1 MSSSQQPA
9 ANPDDRAQLLQRW
22 LAGRRG
28 SSDAPAVPRADRSAP
43 LRASSGQRRLW
54 FQDHAEDISG
64 DRNIPFAWRLTGALD
79 TDALF
84 GALDLV
90 VRRHEAL
97 RTAFREEG
105 AELLQELR
113 DPYTFDRSVVEVSAQ
128 TLAGPV
134 ETATYEPFDWTEGRL
149 LRARLFCV
157 AADEHVLLLVAPH
170 LVVDNWSAAT
180 LLDELTYGY
189 TALTSG
195 EEPNLPELAVQYAD
209 FAEWQRTRL
218 DDGGLQPGIDFWLRV
233 LDGAPTV
240 LDLPTDRPRPA
251 HSSHRAGWTPLDV
264 DAATARTVEELCA
277 REKATPFMALLAA
290 YAVLLARR
298 SGSRD
303 LVIGSPVAGRSLSEL
318 EPLIGFFANT
328 VPLRIQ
334 VDPQAPF
341 VALLRQVRETVLSAM
356 EHQGV
361 PFDHLVQLIAP
372 ERSMAANPLVQVA
385 FSLNAAAAGR
395 ARPLP
400 GLELADHPVAGRSS
414 RYDLV
419 LALAPEGEGLHGEV
433 VYDAD
438 LFDAPTAERLAA
450 EYRATVRA
458 LVAEPDISLLRLSSG
473 DLVDAAL
480 DGPAVGFD
488 TGLNVTDLVADVARQ
503 DPHRVA
509 VRAPDGA
516 LDFAGL
522 DARANALAA
531 ALRQRGAGPE
541 RAVGVHLGRSHD
553 LVAALLAVWKTG
565 AAFVPL
571 DPAHPVDRL
580 AGTVR
585 DAGVTVLVA
594 DAAAPLA
601 QAAYGVP
608 VVDPAALTA
617 TEVPEVRPERSLPDA
632 LAYLVYT
639 SGTTGEP
646 KGVGVSYRNVANLIG
661 AVAPLA
667 PPQGGLGGNVL
678 APAFDGWIWS
688 TVLPL
693 AHGRGVVLA
702 DPLDGMDAVLD
713 GSVDL
718 VTATPSLLAAH
729 PTPAPEAGPRT
740 VVVAGEASAPA
751 LVERWSRGR
760 RFVNAYGPTET
771 TICATWA
778 DSEAGDDPVTI
789 GRPLPNYRVRVLDR
803 YLRPVPAGTPGELF
817 IAGEGVARGYR
828 NLPGQT
834 ASRFLPDP
842 LGDGGRMYR
851 TGDRVRLRPDGMLEF
866 VGRADQ
872 QIKVRGFR
880 VEPAGIERAASAV
893 AGVRSAAV
901 FTVPGPVAPALG
913 LAVVPE
919 DTAGEKLETEVRA
932 ALEAALPD
940 FMVPSY
946 VVRVDRLPLTATGK
960 VDEAALVVLCEENA
974 DRDRAG
980 EAPSTPSGQ
989 LVAKAWSTVLKKPVD
1004 SVEDNFFELGGHSLV
1019 ATQVVSMLRKETG
1032 LRLPMRLLF
1041 AHPTVGA
1048 LAAEL
1053 DRLAAERETTAEA

>member
-9 ANPDDRAQLLQRW
+9 ADPDDRAQLLQRW

-54 FQDHAEDISG
+54 FQDHAEDVSG
-64 DRNIPFAWRLTGALD
+64 DRNIPFAWRLTGSLD

-84 GALDLV
+84 GALDLI

-97 RTAFREEG
+97 RTAFREDG
-105 AELLQELR
+105 AELLQEVR
-113 DPYTFDRSVVEVSAQ
+113 DPYAFDRTVVEVPAEA
-128 TLAGPV
+128 LAGPV

-149 LRARLFCV
+149 LRARLFRL
-157 AADEHVLLLVAPH
+157 APDRHVLLLVAPH
-170 LVVDNWSAAT
+170 LVVDDWSAGT
-180 LLDELTYGY
+180 LLAELTAGY
-189 TALTSG
+189 TALTAG
-195 EEPNLPELAVQYAD
+195 DEPALPELAVQYPD

-218 DDGGLQPGIDFWLRV
+218 ENGALQPGIDFWLRA

-251 HSSHRAGWTPLDV
+251 HSSHRAGWTPLHV
-264 DAATARTVEELCA
+264 DDATARAVEELCA
-277 REKATPFMALLAA
+277 REKATSFMALLAS

-318 EPLIGFFANT
+318 EPLIGFFVNT
-328 VPLRIQ
+328 VPLRVR
-334 VDPQAPF
+334 VDPQQPF
-341 VALLRQVRETVLSAM
+341 SALLRQVRETVLSAM
-356 EHQGV
+356 EHQDV

-372 ERSMAANPLVQVA
+372 ERSTAANPLVQVA
-385 FSLNAAAAGR
+385 FSLNAAAGR

-419 LALAPEGEGLHGEV
+419 LALAPEDEGLHGEV

-438 LFDAPTAERLAA
+438 LFDPETAEQLAA
-450 EYRATVRA
+450 EYLATVRA
-458 LVAEPDISLLRLSSG
+458 LVAEPELPLLRLPG
-473 DLVDAAL
+473 DAADAAL
-480 DGPAVGFD
+480 DGPAADFD
-488 TGLNVTDLVADVARQ
+488 AGLNVAELVAEVARQ
-503 DPHRVA
+503 DPDRIA

-516 LDFAGL
+516 FDFAAL
-522 DARANALAA
+522 DRRANALAA
-531 ALRQRGAGPE
+531 ALREHGAGPE
-541 RAVGVHLGRSHD
+541 RAVGVHLGRSRD

-580 AGTVR
+580 AATVR

-601 QAAYGVP
+601 RAADGVP
-608 VVDPAALTA
+608 VLDPATLAA
-617 TEVPEVRPERSLPDA
+617 AEAPEVRPERGLPDA

-646 KGVGVSYRNVANLIG
+646 KGVGVSYRNLANLVA

-667 PPQGGLGGNVL
+667 PAHHGLGGNVL

-702 DPLDGMDAVLD
+702 DPLDGMDTVLD
-713 GSVDL
+713 GTVDL
-718 VTATPSLLAAH
+718 ITATPSLLAAQ
-729 PTPAPEAGPRT
+729 PTPAAGSGPRT

-751 LVERWSRGR
+751 LVERWSRAR
-760 RFVNAYGPTET
+760 RFINAYGPTET

-778 DSEAGDDPVTI
+778 DSAAGDDPVTI
-789 GRPLPNYRVRVLDR
+789 GRPLPNYRIRVLDR

-834 ASRFLPDP
+834 AARFLPDP

-851 TGDRVRLRPDGMLEF
+851 TGDLVRLRPDGTLEF

-880 VEPAGIERAASAV
+880 VEPAGIERATSAV
-893 AGVRSAAV
+893 PGVRSAAV

-913 LAVVPE
+913 LAVVPD
-919 DTAGEKLETEVRA
+919 DTAGEKLETEVRT

-946 VVRVDRLPLTATGK
+946 VLRVDRLPLTATGK
-960 VDEAALVVLCEENA
+960 VDEAALVLLCEENT

-980 EAPSTPSGQ
+980 EAPSTPSAK

-1019 ATQVVSMLRKETG
+1019 ATQVVSTLRKETG

-1053 DRLAAERETTAEA
+1053 DRLAAEREATPEA

>member
-9 ANPDDRAQLLQRW
+9 ADPDDRAQLLQRW

-28 SSDAPAVPRADRSAP
+28 SADASAVPRADRSAP

-54 FQDHAEDISG
+54 FQDHAEDVSG
-64 DRNIPFAWRLTGALD
+64 DRNIPFAWRLTGRLD

-84 GALDLV
+84 GALDLIA
-90 VRRHEAL
+90 RRHEAL
-97 RTAFREEG
+97 RTAFREDG
-105 AELLQELR
+105 AELLQEVR
-113 DPYTFDRSVVEVSAQ
+113 DPYAFDRTVVEVSASAL
-128 TLAGPV
+128 TGAV
-134 ETATYEPFDWTEGRL
+134 ETATYEPFDWTVGRL
-149 LRARLFCV
+149 LRARLFRLS
-157 AADEHVLLLVAPH
+157 ADEHVLLLVAPH
-170 LVVDNWSAAT
+170 LVVDDWSTGT
-180 LLDELTYGY
+180 LLAELTAGY
-189 TALTSG
+189 AALTTG
-195 EEPNLPELAVQYAD
+195 DEPALPELVVQYPD

-218 DDGGLQPGIDFWLRV
+218 ENGALQQGIDFWLRA
-233 LDGAPTV
+233 LDGATTV

-264 DAATARTVEELCA
+264 DAVTARAVEELCA
-277 REKATPFMALLAA
+277 REKATSFMALLAA

-303 LVIGSPVAGRSLSEL
+303 LVIGSPVAGRALSEL
-318 EPLIGFFANT
+318 EPLIGFFVNT
-328 VPLRIQ
+328 VPLRVR
-334 VDPQAPF
+334 VDPQQPF
-341 VALLRQVRETVLSAM
+341 TALLRQVRETVLSAM
-356 EHQGV
+356 EHQEV

-372 ERSMAANPLVQVA
+372 ERSTAANPLVQVA
-385 FSLNAAAAGR
+385 FSLNAAAGR

-400 GLELADHPVAGRSS
+400 GLEVSDHPVAGRSS

-419 LALAPEGEGLHGEV
+419 LALAPEGDGLHGEV

-438 LFDAPTAERLAA
+438 LFDAATAEHLVT
-450 EYRATVRA
+450 EYLATVRA
-458 LVAEPDISLLRLSSG
+458 LVAEPELPLLRLPG
-473 DLVDAAL
+473 DPVDAAL

-488 TGLNVTDLVADVARQ
+488 AGLNVAALVAETARQ
-503 DPHRVA
+503 DPDRVA
-509 VRAPDGA
+509 VRAPDGEFG
-516 LDFAGL
+516 FAGL
-522 DARANALAA
+522 DRRANALAA
-531 ALRQRGAGPE
+531 ALREHGAGPE
-541 RAVGVHLGRSHD
+541 HAVGVHLGRTRD

-580 AGTVR
+580 AATVR
-585 DAGVTVLVA
+585 DAGVSVLVA
-594 DAAAPLA
+594 EAAAPLTR
-601 QAAYGVP
+601 AADGVP
-608 VVDPAALTA
+608 VLDPSALA
-617 TEVPEVRPERSLPDA
+617 VTEAPEVRPERSLPDA
-632 LAYLVYT
+632 LAYIVYT

-646 KGVGVSYRNVANLIG
+646 KGVAVSYRNLANLVG

-667 PPQGGLGGNVL
+667 PPRHGLGGNVL
-678 APAFDGWIWS
+678 APAFDGWLWS

-702 DPLDGMDAVLD
+702 DPLDGMDTVLD

-718 VTATPSLLAAH
+718 ITATPSLLAAQEP
-729 PTPAPEAGPRT
+729 PTAGSGPRT

-778 DSEAGDDPVTI
+778 DSAAGDDPVTI
-789 GRPLPNYRVRVLDR
+789 GRPLPNYRIRVLDR

-828 NLPGQT
+828 DLPGQT
-834 ASRFLPDP
+834 AARFLPDP

-851 TGDRVRLRPDGMLEF
+851 TGDVVRLRPDRTLEF

-893 AGVRSAAV
+893 AGVRSAAF

-919 DTAGEKLETEVRA
+919 DTAGEKLETEVRT
-932 ALEAALPD
+932 ALESVLPD

-946 VVRVDRLPLTATGK
+946 VLRVDRLPLTATGK
-960 VDEAALVVLCEENA
+960 VDEAALVLLCEKNT

-980 EAPSTPSGQ
+980 AAPSTPSGQ
-989 LVAKAWSTVLKKPVD
+989 LVARAWSTVLKKPVD

-1053 DRLAAERETTAEA
+1053 DRLAAEREATPEA